1 MILTTIPFYLDT
13 ITTGTVGTTTI
24 IGDIQITDGHLMTG
38 GMVLI
43 LGFIGHMLD
52 RWFNR
57 YQSLELEDSNQDQE
71 QE

>member
-1 MILTTIPFYLDT
+1 MILTIILFYLDI

-24 IGDIQITDGHLMTG
+24 IGDTQITDGHLIIG
-38 GMVLI
+38 GTVLV
-43 LGFIGHMLD
+43 LGFIGRMLD

-57 YQSLELEDSNQDQE
+57 YQGLELEDSNQDQE

>member
-13 ITTGTVGTTTI
+13 ITTGTVGTTTT
-24 IGDIQITDGHLMTG
+24 IGDTQITDGHLIIG
-38 GMVLI
+38 GTVLV
-43 LGFIGHMLD
+43 LGFIGRMLD

-57 YQSLELEDSNQDQE
+57 YQGLELEDSNQDQE

>member
-24 IGDIQITDGHLMTG
+24 IGDTQITDGHLIIG
-38 GMVLI
+38 GMVLV
-43 LGFIGHMLD
+43 LGFIGRMLD

-57 YQSLELEDSNQDQE
+57 YQGLELEDSNQDQE

>member
-1 MILTTIPFYLDT
+1 MILTIILFYLDI

-24 IGDIQITDGHLMTG
+24 IGDTQITDGHLMIG

-43 LGFIGHMLD
+43 LGFIGRMLD
-52 RWFNR
+52 RWLNR
-57 YQSLELEDSNQDQE
+57 YQNLELEDSNQDQE

>member
-24 IGDIQITDGHLMTG
+24 TGDTQLTDGHMMTG
-38 GMVLI
+38 SII
-43 LGFIGHMLD
+43 LALVFIGLILD

-57 YQSLELEDSNQDQE
+57 YQNLKLEDSNQDQE

>member
-1 MILTTIPFYLDT
+1 MILTTIPFYLDM

-24 IGDIQITDGHLMTG
+24 IGDTQITDGHLIIG
-38 GMVLI
+38 GMVLA
-43 LGFIGHMLD
+43 LGFIGRMLD

-57 YQSLELEDSNQDQE
+57 YQGLELEDSNQNQE

>member
-1 MILTTIPFYLDT
+1 MILTIIPFYLDT

-24 IGDIQITDGHLMTG
+24 IGDTQITDGHLIIG
-38 GMVLI
+38 GMVLV
-43 LGFIGHMLD
+43 LGFIGRMLD

-57 YQSLELEDSNQDQE
+57 YQGLELEDSNQDQE